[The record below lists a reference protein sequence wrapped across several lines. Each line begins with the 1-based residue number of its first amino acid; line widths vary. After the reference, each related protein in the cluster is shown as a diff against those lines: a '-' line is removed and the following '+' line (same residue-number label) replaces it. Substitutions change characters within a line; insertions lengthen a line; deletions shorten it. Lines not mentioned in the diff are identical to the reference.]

1 MKTKLSFCGG
11 VGSVTGANFLLES
24 EDFRFLVDCGLVQGG
39 KNKHVE
45 NAQKFEYNPST
56 VDALFITHGHI
67 DHIGRIPKLVQEGF
81 SGKIYS
87 TPETKDI
94 AAHMFDDAWKIMDYN
109 FKKYGHKP
117 IYEKRYIQ
125 EALNQWETRDYHTH
139 FEVGPYDVF
148 FKDAG
153 HILGSVM
160 IQVRPKS
167 GGKTITFTGDLGNSP
182 TPLLRDTESVGN
194 SAYLC
199 MESVYGDRNHESK
212 EARDKKLEDALNKTI
227 ARGGTVLIPAF
238 SLERTQIILYAIN
251 NLIEDGKVPSVPVF
265 LDSPLAIKITEVYK
279 KYKDRFNKS
288 VREEIAG
295 GDDIFDFPKLKMV
308 SNARQSEMIQK
319 EKGSKIIIAG
329 SGMSAGG
336 RVQGHE
342 KTYLPGKE
350 NSLLIVGYQAL
361 GTLGRLIHEK
371 VKKVRI
377 DQEWVKI
384 RAEVIDIQG
393 YSSHK
398 DSDNL
403 VDFVGTAGDDLE
415 KVFMLMG
422 EPKSALFLAQR
433 VQDEYGVDAI
443 YPNRGQVYEIDL

>member
-1 MKTKLSFCGG
+1 MKTKLSFWGG
-11 VGSVTGANFLLES
+11 VGSVTGSNFLLES
-24 EDFRFLVDCGLVQGG
+24 DDFRILVDCGLVQGG
-39 KNKHVE
+39 KDKHIL
-45 NAQKFEYNPST
+45 NAEKFEYNPPA
-56 VDALFITHGHI
+56 VDALFITHAHI

-81 SGKIYS
+81 KGKIYS

-94 AAHMFDDAWKIMDYN
+94 AVHMFDDAWKIMDYN

-117 IYEKRYIQ
+117 IYQKKYIQ
-125 EALNQWETRDYHTH
+125 EALNLWETKDYHTD
-139 FEVGPYDVF
+139 FQVGPYNVF

-160 IQVRPKS
+160 IQIRPKS

-182 TPLLRDTESVGN
+182 TPLLRDTESVCCT
-194 SAYLC
+194 SYLC

-212 EARDKKLEDALNKTI
+212 ELRDKKLKDALNKTI

-238 SLERTQIILYAIN
+238 SLERTQIILYMIN
-251 NLIEDGKVPSVPVF
+251 NLIEDGEVPSVPVY

-279 KYKDRFNKS
+279 NYKDRFNKS
-288 VREEIAG
+288 VKEEIAA

-308 SNARQSEMIQK
+308 KNIRQSQMIEK
-319 EKGSKIIIAG
+319 ESGPKIIIAG

-342 KTYLPGKE
+342 KTYLPGKD
-350 NSLLIVGYQAL
+350 NTLLIVGYQAL

-377 DQEWVKI
+377 DQEWVQI

-398 DSDNL
+398 DSDGL
-403 VDFVGTAGDDLE
+403 VDFVGTSGDELE

-433 VQDEYGVDAI
+433 VRDEYGVDAI
-443 YPNRGQVYEIDL
+443 YPNRGQVYELEL

>member
-1 MKTKLSFCGG
+1 MKANLSFWGG
-11 VGSVTGANFLLES
+11 VGSVTGANFLLET
-24 EDFRFLVDCGLVQGG
+24 EDFRMLVDCGLVQGG
-39 KNKHVE
+39 KDKHKV
-45 NAQKFEYNPST
+45 NAELFKYNPST
-56 VDALFITHGHI
+56 VDALFITHAHI

-109 FKKYGHKP
+109 YKNYGHKP
-117 IYEKRYIQ
+117 LYEKKYIK
-125 EALNQWETRDYHTH
+125 EALSLWETRDYHTD
-139 FEVGPYDVF
+139 FQVGPYNIF

-160 IQVRPKS
+160 IQIRPKA
-167 GGKTITFTGDLGNSP
+167 GGETITFTGDLGNSP
-182 TPLLRDTESVGN
+182 TPLLRDTESVCC
-194 SAYLC
+194 SKYIC

-212 EARDKKLEDALNKTI
+212 ALRDKKLEDALRKVI
-227 ARGGTVLIPAF
+227 ERGGTALIPAF

-251 NLIEDGKVPSVPVF
+251 NLIEDGIIPSVPVY

-279 KYKDRFNKS
+279 KYKHRFNKS
-288 VREEIAG
+288 VKEEIAG

-308 SNARQSEMIQK
+308 SNSRQSEMIAK
-319 EKGSKIIIAG
+319 ETGPKIIIAG

-342 KTYLPGKE
+342 KLYLPHKE
-350 NSLLIVGYQAL
+350 NALIIVGYQAV
-361 GTLGRLIHEK
+361 GTLGRLLHEK

-377 DQEWVKI
+377 DQEWVKV

-393 YSSHK
+393 FSSHK
-398 DSDNL
+398 DSDSL
-403 VDFVGTAGDDLE
+403 VDFVGTAGDDLK

-422 EPKSALFLAQR
+422 EPKAALFLAQR
-433 VQDEYGVDAI
+433 INDEYGVEAI
-443 YPNRGQVYEIDL
+443 YPESAQVYEIEL